1 MDVESYSQEE
11 EPSFRV
17 EETDPMEVVKSQL
30 DTHPQHP
37 QLFASLAEY
46 SLQVPRTFPI
56 VQPPDDDSTP
66 TFAPHKNI
74 HHQKRRTTPPVP
86 DCRPGPSRAGPSS
99 DFVNSAAPSMSRAGS
114 QSMSRTISQ
123 SLSHMGS
130 NASQSAPFARVSVD
144 RALSE
149 RPRRPSPHLHEIQ
162 PPSRRLSSHQMLLL
176 TPFGGQVPMGTLPGL
191 PLNRGGA
198 GMSRGSSSMGTAEG
212 VSRSGSRSER
222 PSVPPGLHPRREGRS
237 SQGSRSSGTGVGVG
251 AGAVNLGRD
260 VPVAPLANLPPRV
273 RQSLGAVGSVTHHSP
288 LASAPMAT
296 ITSQGS
302 SGESQSQE
310 ERGTSSSAFM
320 SRDEVDMARHRKASA
335 STPYRHSATS
345 GKRAI
350 EHCEPQVMPT
360 TVAMSRFNSLPVL
373 TLRELEALID
383 KDGELGIQRGGHWA
397 WVSREVKVDEHG
409 NEVCVGSISKLV
421 DTDASIR
428 RDKLP
433 QGPVS
438 QRPILGAMTSPSFS
452 DPFSSRSGVNNTQ
465 AFIPIATS
473 ADYHYS
479 PTYNHR
485 RMSEAPVSP
494 TLEGN
499 NSRRPSMPVSL
510 AGSARANS
518 AGYTPRQ
525 SINLASRL
533 QPVSVGSP
541 ENQALKSR
549 KSSLASTSSK
559 QGTELASL
567 GQSPGGTPVTI
578 SPPPRPR
585 ITRYKSSPARSSGL
599 GLNLT
604 LVQQAEATGDAN
616 SRRGSATDE
625 MGDRRMSTVVV
636 GHWAEVDFIDPVA
649 ATVALSPSAAP
660 VPLGSFPRPPAPPSE
675 ASSGVSPTAAPKVLA
690 PSRGSITSI
699 DSERSLAIHN
709 AHHAHLIDSFSEFS
723 FRGRDRVESIDS
735 ALPLM
740 PGGGGT
746 RLSVPSQGAGD
757 GYHPSRGASVT
768 STDSGHSGLGGGS
781 EVEGEM
787 PRRGSLGVGA
797 FARLRRGIFRKSS
810 EGVGKDE
817 LPHRE
822 GRHWSDRRGS
832 WAESLG
838 KR

>member
-1 MDVESYSQEE
+1 MDVELYSQEE

-17 EETDPMEVVKSQL
+17 EETDPMEVVKSQS
-30 DTHPQHP
+30 DTRSQHP
-37 QLFASLAEY
+37 QLYASLAEY
-46 SLQVPRTFPI
+46 SLQGPRTFPI

-66 TFAPHKNI
+66 TFAPLKSI
-74 HHQKRRTTPPVP
+74 HHHKRRTTPPVL

-99 DFVNSAAPSMSRAGS
+99 DFVISAAPSMSRIGS
-114 QSMSRTISQ
+114 QSMSRTSPQ
-123 SLSHMGS
+123 SMSHMGS
-130 NASQSAPFARVSVD
+130 NASQTAPFARVSVD

-191 PLNRGGA
+191 PLKREGT
-198 GMSRGSSSMGTAEG
+198 GMSRGSPSLGTAEG
-212 VSRSGSRSER
+212 VSRSGSRSEHS
-222 PSVPPGLHPRREGRS
+222 SVPPGLHPRREGRR
-237 SQGSRSSGTGVGVG
+237 SQGGRSSGTGVGVG
-251 AGAVNLGRD
+251 VGAVDLGRD
-260 VPVAPLANLPPRV
+260 VPVAPLVNLPPRV

-288 LASAPMAT
+288 LASAPMTT

-302 SGESQSQE
+302 SGESRSQE

-335 STPYRHSATS
+335 STPHRHSATS

-350 EHCEPQVMPT
+350 EHSEPQVMPT

-409 NEVCVGSISKLV
+409 NEV
-421 DTDASIR
+421 
-428 RDKLP
+428 DKFP

-452 DPFSSRSGVNNTQ
+452 DPFPSRFGANNTQ
-465 AFIPIATS
+465 AYIPIATS

-510 AGSARANS
+510 AGSARAS
-518 AGYTPRQ
+518 LAGYTPRQ
-525 SINLASRL
+525 SINLSSRL
-533 QPVSVGSP
+533 QSVSVGP
-541 ENQALKSR
+541 LENQALKSR
-549 KSSLASTSSK
+549 KSSLASTSSSK
-559 QGTELASL
+559 QGAELASP

-585 ITRYKSSPARSSGL
+585 ITRYKSSPACSSGL

-604 LVQQAEATGDAN
+604 LVQQAEATGDAT

-699 DSERSLAIHN
+699 DSDHSLAIHN

-723 FRGRDRVESIDS
+723 FRGRDRFESIDS

-757 GYHPSRGASVT
+757 GYHPSTGASVT
-768 STDSGHSGLGGGS
+768 STDSGHLCLGGGS

-797 FARLRRGIFRKSS
+797 FARLRRGISRKSS

-817 LPHRE
+817 LLHKE

-832 WAESLG
+832 WAESWG
-838 KR
+838 KQ

>member
-1 MDVESYSQEE
+1 MDVELYSQEE

-17 EETDPMEVVKSQL
+17 EETDPMEVVKSQS
-30 DTHPQHP
+30 DTRSQHP
-37 QLFASLAEY
+37 QLYASLAEY
-46 SLQVPRTFPI
+46 SLQGPRTFPI
-56 VQPPDDDSTP
+56 VQFPDDDSTP
-66 TFAPHKNI
+66 TFAPHKSI
-74 HHQKRRTTPPVP
+74 HHHQRRTTPPVP

-99 DFVNSAAPSMSRAGS
+99 DFVMSAAPSMSRAGS
-114 QSMSRTISQ
+114 QSMSRTSSQ
-123 SLSHMGS
+123 SMSHMGS
-130 NASQSAPFARVSVD
+130 NASQTAPFSRVSID

-191 PLNRGGA
+191 PLKRGGA
-198 GMSRGSSSMGTAEG
+198 GMSRGSPSLGTAEG

-237 SQGSRSSGTGVGVG
+237 QGSRSSGTGVGIGVG
-251 AGAVNLGRD
+251 AVDLGRD
-260 VPVAPLANLPPRV
+260 VTVAPLVNLPLRV
-273 RQSLGAVGSVTHHSP
+273 RQSLGAIGSVTHHSP

-302 SGESQSQE
+302 SGESRSQE
-310 ERGTSSSAFM
+310 EREVSSSAFM

-350 EHCEPQVMPT
+350 EHSEPQVMPT

-409 NEVCVGSISKLV
+409 NEVCVGSISKSV

-428 RDKLP
+428 RDKFP

-452 DPFSSRSGVNNTQ
+452 DPFPSRFGANNTQ

-473 ADYHYS
+473 TDYHYS

-510 AGSARANS
+510 AGSARAS
-518 AGYTPRQ
+518 LAGYTPRQ

-533 QPVSVGSP
+533 QSVSVGP
-541 ENQALKSR
+541 LENQALKSR

-559 QGTELASL
+559 QGTELASP

-604 LVQQAEATGDAN
+604 LVQQAEATCDAT

-675 ASSGVSPTAAPKVLA
+675 ASSGASPTTATKVLA
-690 PSRGSITSI
+690 PSRGSITPI
-699 DSERSLAIHN
+699 DSDHSLAIHN
-709 AHHAHLIDSFSEFS
+709 AHHAHLIDWFSEFS
-723 FRGRDRVESIDS
+723 FRGRDRFESIDS

-746 RLSVPSQGAGD
+746 RLSVPIQGAGD

-768 STDSGHSGLGGGS
+768 STDSRPSGLGGGS

-797 FARLRRGIFRKSS
+797 FARLRRGISRKSS
-810 EGVGKDE
+810 EGIGEDK
-817 LPHRE
+817 LLHRE

-832 WAESLG
+832 WAESWG